1 MLGGQNEAPLLD
13 GADAGG
19 GSAMETVVPEAYLDE
34 HQRAVGGAH
43 NGVDFAA
50 TPPGG
55 AVVALHETQA
65 PPLQPGDGLGFGCVS
80 LGTRVR
86 ACRAPA
92 SCCSAEKESHCR
104 PSLLP

>member
-1 MLGGQNEAPLLD
+1 MNPRGQ
-13 GADAGG
+13 
-19 GSAMETVVPEAYLDE
+19 
-34 HQRAVGGAH
+34 
-43 NGVDFAA
+43 GVDDHLVNLGLLLIAALAAIAALLRLAGTLAAWLAGAA

-65 PPLQPGDGLGFGCVS
+65 PPLQPGDGLGFGGVS